1 MAGGFTFDQ
10 AEIALSSAELFDP
23 PTSKFTRTADMTT
36 ARREHA
42 AALLQNGEVLVT
54 GGHDWPG

>member
-1 MAGGFTFDQ
+1 
-10 AEIALSSAELFDP
+10 
-23 PTSKFTRTADMTT
+23 MTT